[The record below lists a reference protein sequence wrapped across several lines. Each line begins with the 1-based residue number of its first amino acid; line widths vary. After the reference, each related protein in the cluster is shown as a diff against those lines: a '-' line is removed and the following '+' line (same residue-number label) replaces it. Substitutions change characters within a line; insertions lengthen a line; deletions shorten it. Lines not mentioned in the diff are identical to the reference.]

1 MPLIEAENLSYT
13 YPAAD
18 RKALD
23 RLSLQI
29 EQGEFVAVIGAN
41 NSGKT
46 SLCLALTG
54 VIPHLY
60 HGRMQGRM
68 RVCGMDTAEANI
80 AKICSSSVA
89 LVMQKPENQLSGVR
103 FTVREEVAFS
113 LENQGMGRD
122 EMQERVQAMLR
133 MTGLTHL
140 ADRSPHHLS
149 GGQLQKVAL
158 AAALVGDAPIVVLDE
173 PTTFL
178 DPLSARQVFE
188 ILYRLRRQ
196 GKTIV
201 LAEQRLEMIAIYANR
216 VIALN
221 NGEKILD
228 GPPAEI
234 LVSPILKEIGLGWTR
249 FTTIAD
255 LARAKG
261 IWHEGSPLATTLAG
275 TINGLRRD

>member
-1 MPLIEAENLSYT
+1 MPIIEAENLSYT

-18 RKALD
+18 NRALD

-29 EQGEFVAVIGAN
+29 EQGEFIAVIGAN

-46 SLCLALTG
+46 SLCFALAG

-60 HGRMQGRM
+60 HGSMQGRM
-68 RVCGMDTAEANI
+68 RVCGMDTAKANM
-80 AKICSSSVA
+80 AEICPSSVA

-113 LENQGMGRD
+113 LENQGMDRH
-122 EMQERVQAMLR
+122 EMQERVKAVLH
-133 MTGLTHL
+133 MTDLAHL
-140 ADRSPHHLS
+140 ADCSPHHLS
-149 GGQLQKVAL
+149 GGQMQKVAL
-158 AAALVGDAPIVVLDE
+158 AAALAGDAPIVVLDE

-178 DPLSARQVFE
+178 DPLSVRQVFE
-188 ILYRLRRQ
+188 ILYRLRQQ

-216 VIALN
+216 VIALH

-234 LVSPILKEIGLGWTR
+234 LVSPILKEIGLDWTR
-249 FTTIAD
+249 FTMIAD
-255 LARAKG
+255 LARSKDV
-261 IWHEGSPLATTLAG
+261 WHEGSPLATTLAD
-275 TINGLRRD
+275 IISGLGRV